1 MYCTKCGNE
10 VGQNAYCPHCGCMI
24 INSAV
29 DTSSNGDGSGLQGAD
44 YDGAEVES
52 FNLISAYKSMF
63 KKYAQFSGRSRR
75 SEYWYAT
82 LANFLVIFIAEIIFA
97 ISAALA
103 FVLGEGFSG
112 GMSVFVG
119 IMYVLIVIYSLAV
132 IVPLL
137 ALEFR
142 RLHDIG
148 KSGWYLLLGLIPW
161 VGSIIILV
169 FTCMDSQPGPNEYGP
184 NPKGK

>member
-1 MYCTKCGNE
+1 MYCKKCGNE

-24 INSAV
+24 INREAG
-29 DTSSNGDGSGLQGAD
+29 TSSNGAGSGSQGTD
-44 YDGAEVES
+44 FGGAEVES

-82 LANFLVIFIAEIIFA
+82 LANFLIGFIAEIIFMIPA
-97 ISAALA
+97 ISAL
-103 FVLGEGFSG
+103 LSDGPSG
-112 GMSVFVG
+112 GTLVG
-119 IMYVLIVIYSLAV
+119 MGVLYVLILIYSLAV
-132 IVPLL
+132 FVPLL
-137 ALEFR
+137 ALQIR

-148 KSGWYLLLGLIPW
+148 KSGWYLLLALIPW
-161 VGSIIILV
+161 VGSIILLV
-169 FTCMDSQPGPNEYGP
+169 FACMDSQPGPNQYGP

>member
-10 VGQNAYCPHCGCMI
+10 VGQNAYCPHCGSMVV
-24 INSAV
+24 NNAA
-29 DTSSNGDGSGLQGAD
+29 DADSNGNSSDSQGAD
-44 YDGAEVES
+44 YGSAEVES

-75 SEYWYAT
+75 SEYWYAA
-82 LANFLVIFIAEIIFA
+82 LANFLIIFIAEIIF
-97 ISAALA
+97 IIPTVSA
-103 FVLGEGFSG
+103 FVLDEPSG
-112 GMSVFVG
+112 GTLVG
-119 IMYVLIVIYSLAV
+119 MGILYVLIVIYSLAV

-137 ALEFR
+137 AMEIR

-169 FTCMDSQPGPNEYGP
+169 FTCMDSQPGPNKYGP